1 MSSQHPLRTPA
12 VSPDCSGHLCSCTA
26 PTTFPVAPRQP
37 RQTAGLVDRI
47 SRIRTTTWL
56 FPAAAASDASG
67 NPYFTFAAM
76 LMAGIDG
83 IKNKIDPGEAMDKD
97 LYDLP
102 DSELKG
108 IPTVS
113 SSLREALDSLDK
125 DRDFLKAG
133 NVFTDNLIDAYIS
146 LKMDEVLQFEHTPL
160 ILVFDLVL

>member
-1 MSSQHPLRTPA
+1 MLIQQEIDLLRRIPY
-12 VSPDCSGHLCSCTA
+12 A
-26 PTTFPVAPRQP
+26 PSANGKRVEVRYGDSA
-37 RQTAGLVDRI
+37 
-47 SRIRTTTWL
+47 
-56 FPAAAASDASG
+56 G

-146 LKMDEVLQFEHTPL
+146 LKMDEVLQFEHTPHP
-160 ILVFDLVL
+160 VEFKMYYSV